1 MPTDQHPQSGRRQ
14 HFHRGRRG
22 HDRRGDRRSPP
33 PPQSQGQSQEPGS
46 GEHADV
52 DQIIKEIKAR
62 ISQRHGIDLSAQQI
76 QELAARR
83 LEAILDPRTIKPGLL
98 EQLRRAAGGAADL
111 APAEPPDAYTFEDH
125 TIYDTHNGLL
135 RFIRRLFAPILKLF
149 FNPNPIAS
157 ALNAQVKVNR
167 DAARRESERERT
179 QAEWNSLHY
188 TLLQRIVTEVSRV
201 SLEMQSLSLRVES
214 LATRVDFTE
223 RRIRGLETTPAP
235 PPAQRTFDQPAA
247 SGPTSPASP
256 PPRASGETTS
266 PDTQSDGARR
276 KRRRRRGRR
285 GSVPG
290 GDAIGGGPSA
300 PQSSSEPIEADD
312 DGYDDAPEAGEAQD
326 APEPAASVAPAAPAD
341 ERPPTAAA
349 APPPPEPS
357 DT

>member
-1 MPTDQHPQSGRRQ
+1 MEQNAHGRRP
-14 HFHRGRRG
+14 HYNRGRRG
-22 HDRRGDRRSPP
+22 QDRRGNERRTP
-33 PPQSQGQSQEPGS
+33 PPQQPTPEAGGRDSREHVDVEQIMREIRSRIAKGS
-46 GEHADV
+46 GLD
-52 DQIIKEIKAR
+52 ITN
-62 ISQRHGIDLSAQQI
+62 QQI
-76 QELAARR
+76 HELAARR

-98 EQLRRAAGGAADL
+98 EQLRRAAGGPADL

-149 FNPNPIAS
+149 FNPNPIAG

-167 DAARRESERERT
+167 DASRRESERERT

-188 TLLQRIVTEVSRV
+188 TLLQRVVTEVSRV

-214 LATRVDFTE
+214 LAARVDFTE

-235 PPAQRTFDQPAA
+235 APAQRTFDQPVTPAPVPPRTA
-247 SGPTSPASP
+247 GETASP
-256 PPRASGETTS
+256 DA
-266 PDTQSDGARR
+266 QSDGARR

-290 GDAIGGGPSA
+290 GDSIGGGPST
-300 PQSSSEPIEADD
+300 PQSSSEPLEADD
-312 DGYDDAPEAGEAQD
+312 DGYDDAPEAGDAQD
-326 APEPAASVAPAAPAD
+326 APEPAASVAPVAPAESVD
-341 ERPPTAAA
+341 DRPPMASA